1 MLDFTLSYRS
11 CTSTDKGTTGPS
23 AWIACTTKST
33 FNNDAIF
40 LKFQSPPLIVL
51 IKHEITKRGYS
62 IQIIV
67 SSKALR

>member
-1 MLDFTLSYRS
+1 MLF
-11 CTSTDKGTTGPS
+11 
-23 AWIACTTKST
+23 
-33 FNNDAIF
+33 F
-40 LKFQSPPLIVL
+40 LKFNHPLIVL